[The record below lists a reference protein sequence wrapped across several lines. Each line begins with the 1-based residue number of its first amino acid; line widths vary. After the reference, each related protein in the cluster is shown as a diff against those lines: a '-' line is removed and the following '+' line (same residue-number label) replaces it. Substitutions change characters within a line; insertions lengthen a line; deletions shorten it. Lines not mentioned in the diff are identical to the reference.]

1 MAHIKERN
9 FGRVLSERR
18 RKLDL
23 TQQGV
28 ARRNKTSTAYVG
40 QLESAK
46 RRPSYKIVTRLA
58 EVLGLDRR
66 ELFFCPFGAR
76 LHLYP
81 DNCTSCSRTMSF
93 ASRTLHLP
101 REFFGRKTGRV
112 VLSTIHEI
120 AIEREDPELGK
131 IVNHFPKIGFR
142 IAAA

>member
-66 ELFFCPFGAR
+66 ELFFLA
-76 LHLYP
+76 
-81 DNCTSCSRTMSF
+81 N
-93 ASRTLHLP
+93 P
-101 REFFGRKTGRV
+101 RAQELLSSEAESAADSWKDFKNNEQLRRIHKIRDDEMEMLSGIGLLGEVRSERDFIYILNTVRHVVGR
-112 VLSTIHEI
+112 
-120 AIEREDPELGK
+120 
-131 IVNHFPKIGFR
+131 
-142 IAAA
+142 